1 MRIISGKFRS
11 KYIKAPTNLPVRP
24 TTDFAKEGLFN
35 VLNNRFYLE
44 GLKVLDLFS
53 GTGNISYEFAS
64 RGAASI
70 TAVDLN
76 TKCVSFISKM
86 SRELDMDIVSIESNA
101 MDFVKRCKQKFD
113 IIFMDPPYDFEAYD
127 PLIKM
132 ILENKLLTEKG
143 ELIVEHDKNKDLG
156 HIDGFRAM
164 RNYGKVGFSF
174 FEYI

>member
-11 KYIKAPTNLPVRP
+11 KFIKAPTNLPVRP

-44 GLKVLDLFS
+44 GISVLDLFS

-64 RGAASI
+64 RGAGSI
-70 TAVDLN
+70 TAVDQN
-76 TKCVSFISKM
+76 SRCVSFISRM
-86 SRELDMDIVSIESNA
+86 SRELDADIISIEANA

-113 IIFMDPPYDFEAYD
+113 IIFMDPPYDFVNYES
-127 PLIKM
+127 LIDM
-132 ILENKLLTEKG
+132 IIENRLLTDKG
-143 ELIVEHDKNKDLG
+143 ELIVEHDKAKDLSQLSS
-156 HIDGFRAM
+156 FRST